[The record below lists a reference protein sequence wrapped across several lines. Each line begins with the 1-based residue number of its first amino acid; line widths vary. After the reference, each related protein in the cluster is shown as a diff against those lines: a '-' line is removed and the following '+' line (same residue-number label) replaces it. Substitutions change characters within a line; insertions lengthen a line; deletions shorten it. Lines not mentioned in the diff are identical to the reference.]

1 MDLLN
6 ALFVIGA
13 VILGWLLQYL
23 FPSRD
28 ARRLAEAQER
38 LATIEQARA
47 EWEEKY
53 RRLVG
58 FTPRTQIVGYGP
70 GSQSIMINANEEFEA
85 LQLDYLLDDGVCVVS
100 QNPDSHR
107 GREAQI
113 PLISAHV
120 GQVQGMRYDPHT
132 GVAHIRL
139 RVRVRVLGV
148 EREVL
153 IPARIENVLVGNTV
167 HRKVIG

>member
-1 MDLLN
+1 MDVLVN
-6 ALFVIGA
+6 GLFVIFG

-23 FPSRD
+23 FPGRD

-85 LQLDYLLDDGVCVVS
+85 FQLDYL
-100 QNPDSHR
+100 
-107 GREAQI
+107 
-113 PLISAHV
+113 
-120 GQVQGMRYDPHT
+120 
-132 GVAHIRL
+132 RL
-139 RVRVRVLGV
+139 RVRVRVLGA

-153 IPARIENVLVGNTV
+153 IPARIENVLVGNAV

>member
-23 FPSRD
+23 FPGRD

-58 FTPRTQIVGYGP
+58 FTPRTQIVEYGP
-70 GSQSIMINANEEFEA
+70 SSQSIIINANEEFEA
-85 LQLDYLLDDGVCVVS
+85 FQLDYLLDDGVCVVS
-100 QNPDSHR
+100 QNLDSHR

-120 GQVQGMRYDPHT
+120 GRVQGMRYDPNS

-139 RVRVRVLGV
+139 RVRVRVLDA
-148 EREVL
+148 EHEVL
-153 IPARIENVLVGNTV
+153 IPARIENVLVGNAV